1 MPDERGRKLR
11 WAAAALSVFL
21 LGFSAWYLLWYTD
34 LRDDVSLGVAL
45 ANFREVD
52 PGRFYRSGQLDGDQ
66 LREVVAT
73 FGIRTIVNL
82 RGESAP
88 KPWYLEEVGAAQELG
103 VAHHDV
109 RLSSRSL
116 PRPAE
121 LRKLLA
127 LYREASYPILVH
139 CQAGADRSG
148 EADALY
154 RIEQLGQT
162 PAEALEALSF
172 RMRHKTWEHPVRR
185 TFIERY
191 QGEAWLE
198 RSYDP
203 CGADWNGLPRPS
215 LCRERAAGPS

>member
-1 MPDERGRKLR
+1 MTRPRKLR

-88 KPWYLEEVGAAQELG
+88 KP
-103 VAHHDV
+103 
-109 RLSSRSL
+109 
-116 PRPAE
+116 
-121 LRKLLA
+121 
-127 LYREASYPILVH
+127 
-139 CQAGADRSG
+139 
-148 EADALY
+148 
-154 RIEQLGQT
+154 
-162 PAEALEALSF
+162 
-172 RMRHKTWEHPVRR
+172 
-185 TFIERY
+185 
-191 QGEAWLE
+191 
-198 RSYDP
+198 
-203 CGADWNGLPRPS
+203 
-215 LCRERAAGPS
+215 